1 MNNQEIMDFAVSVQR
16 MADQLK
22 HAEAYI
28 KHLERVI
35 KQAVMTNGGVLNVDV
50 TLSDAAF
57 NSSVEIHM
65 GDGKITLIDSD
76 V

>member
-1 MNNQEIMDFAVSVQR
+1 MNNQEIMEFAITVQKQSE
-16 MADQLK
+16 QLK

-50 TLSDAAF
+50 ALSDAAF
-57 NSSVEIHM
+57 NSSTEIHM
-65 GDGKITLIDSD
+65 GDGKITLIGSD

>member
-1 MNNQEIMDFAVSVQR
+1 MDFALSVQKQ
-16 MADQLK
+16 AKQLQ
-22 HAEAYI
+22 HAESYI

-50 TLSDAAF
+50 ALSDAAF
-57 NSSVEIHM
+57 NSSAEIHM
-65 GDGKITLIDSD
+65 GDGKITLIGSD

>member
-35 KQAVMTNGGVLNVDV
+35 KQAVITNGGVFERRCC
-50 TLSDAAF
+50 TF
-57 NSSVEIHM
+57 RCGI
-65 GDGKITLIDSD
+65 
-76 V
+76 